1 WATFAIF
8 LFSSFNKNNLQ
19 ESYYLESSR
28 IIQWLSTSTI
38 ACTRGR
44 VSRVAEVCQVQ
55 NDVISANHEEGGRG
69 GILLHLTDY
78 AAELHLVHWNRKYR
92 NLDEALGNKDG
103 LTVLGIFI
111 EATEKDNENME
122 PFLRL
127 LEDVKD
133 AGANVTGMGLDFA
146 LKDVLPE
153 DLSKFYRYHG
163 SLTTP
168 SCNEVVFWTM
178 FDTPVTASDRQLKEF
193 RQLLAEDGSAL
204 VDNFR
209 PPQNL
214 GTRTVYVRAGAA
226 FTTSS
231 VLTVTA
237 ALIIQKLSQSSVTH
251 PTDWVNSVVI
261 VEKPDKSL
269 RICIDPHDLNKA
281 IKRPHHPMPTFD
293 EAIQKHEG
301 AKFFTKL
308 YARHGYWSIV
318 LDEKSSEL
326 TTFATPFGRFKF
338 RRMPFGLISAQD
350 EFQRRMEEA
359 FEGVPGFSVIVDDII
374 VSGKSETEHDV
385 NTQAALTRAR
395 ERTVK
400 LNKAKCILKS
410 KSIPY
415 FGHVISKDGIHPDP
429 NKVNALK
436 EMPRPRNREELQ
448 TLLGMLNYL
457 SCYIPNLSSQNE
469 PLRTLSKQQ
478 KFVWEEVH
486 DNAFDTI
493 KKSICSTI
501 PPFNPSVGNLE
512 LQVDASKS
520 GLGAVLIRNENIISF
535 SSHSLNTTEQKYSQI
550 EKELYAIVFGI
561 RHFHQYLYG
570 HSFVVVTDH
579 KPLETL
585 INRSMQNS
593 SPRLQRMLLLIQPYD
608 LTVIFRPGK
617 EIPVP
622 DTLSRLYLQ
631 SQDEKLKQGQSVE
644 AQIHGKSWEP
654 AVVLHKHELPRSYF
668 VQTQDMKAYR
678 RNRKYPQMTQI

>member
-1 WATFAIF
+1 
-8 LFSSFNKNNLQ
+8 
-19 ESYYLESSR
+19 
-28 IIQWLSTSTI
+28 
-38 ACTRGR
+38 
-44 VSRVAEVCQVQ
+44 
-55 NDVISANHEEGGRG
+55 
-69 GILLHLTDY
+69 
-78 AAELHLVHWNRKYR
+78 
-92 NLDEALGNKDG
+92 
-103 LTVLGIFI
+103 
-111 EATEKDNENME
+111 
-122 PFLRL
+122 
-127 LEDVKD
+127 
-133 AGANVTGMGLDFA
+133 
-146 LKDVLPE
+146 
-153 DLSKFYRYHG
+153 
-163 SLTTP
+163 
-168 SCNEVVFWTM
+168 
-178 FDTPVTASDRQLKEF
+178 
-193 RQLLAEDGSAL
+193 
-204 VDNFR
+204 
-209 PPQNL
+209 
-214 GTRTVYVRAGAA
+214 
-226 FTTSS
+226 
-231 VLTVTA
+231 
-237 ALIIQKLSQSSVTH
+237 
-251 PTDWVNSVVI
+251 
-261 VEKPDKSL
+261 
-269 RICIDPHDLNKA
+269 
-281 IKRPHHPMPTFD
+281 MPTFD

-308 YARHGYWSIV
+308 DARHGYWSLV
-318 LDEKSSEL
+318 LDEESSEL

-359 FEGVPGFSVIVDDII
+359 FEGVPGFSVIVDNII
-374 VSGKSETEHDV
+374 ISGKSETEHDV
-385 NTQAALTRAR
+385 NTRAALTRAR

-410 KSIPY
+410 ESIPY

-457 SCYIPNLSSQNE
+457 SRYIPNLSFQNE
-469 PLRTLSKQQ
+469 PLRTLSKQH

-501 PPFNPSVGNLE
+501 SPFNPSVGNLE

-520 GLGAVLIRNENIISF
+520 GLGAVLIQNENIISF
-535 SSHSLNTTEQKYSQI
+535 SSRSLNTTEQKYSQI

-579 KPLETL
+579 KTLETL
-585 INRSMQNS
+585 INRPMQKS
-593 SPRLQRMLLLIQPYD
+593 SPRLQRMLLQIQPYD

-622 DTLSRLYLQ
+622 DTLSHLYLQ

-644 AQIHGKSWEP
+644 AQIQGKSWEP
-654 AVVLHKHELPRSYF
+654 AVVLHKHELPRSYI

-678 RNRKYPQMTQI
+678 RNRKYLRMSPDDTDLEQYQHTNSNGVPQLNSTSSPSAYSTPSKSPPPTVLIQAPGSSPKVSSQIQDEVPPPAMTRLGRIIKPPKRLNL

>member
-1 WATFAIF
+1 
-8 LFSSFNKNNLQ
+8 
-19 ESYYLESSR
+19 
-28 IIQWLSTSTI
+28 
-38 ACTRGR
+38 
-44 VSRVAEVCQVQ
+44 
-55 NDVISANHEEGGRG
+55 
-69 GILLHLTDY
+69 
-78 AAELHLVHWNRKYR
+78 
-92 NLDEALGNKDG
+92 
-103 LTVLGIFI
+103 
-111 EATEKDNENME
+111 
-122 PFLRL
+122 
-127 LEDVKD
+127 
-133 AGANVTGMGLDFA
+133 
-146 LKDVLPE
+146 
-153 DLSKFYRYHG
+153 
-163 SLTTP
+163 
-168 SCNEVVFWTM
+168 
-178 FDTPVTASDRQLKEF
+178 
-193 RQLLAEDGSAL
+193 
-204 VDNFR
+204 
-209 PPQNL
+209 
-214 GTRTVYVRAGAA
+214 
-226 FTTSS
+226 
-231 VLTVTA
+231 
-237 ALIIQKLSQSSVTH
+237 
-251 PTDWVNSVVI
+251 
-261 VEKPDKSL
+261 
-269 RICIDPHDLNKA
+269 
-281 IKRPHHPMPTFD
+281 MPTFD

-308 YARHGYWSIV
+308 DARHGYWSLV
-318 LDEKSSEL
+318 LDEESSEL

-374 VSGKSETEHDV
+374 ISGKSETEHDV
-385 NTQAALTRAR
+385 NTRAALTRAR

-410 KSIPY
+410 ESIPY

-457 SCYIPNLSSQNE
+457 SRYIPNLSSQNE
-469 PLRTLSKQQ
+469 PLRTLSNQH

-501 PPFNPSVGNLE
+501 SPFDPSVGNLE

-520 GLGAVLIRNENIISF
+520 GLGAVLIQNENIISF
-535 SSHSLNTTEQKYSQI
+535 SSRSLNTTEQKYSQI
-550 EKELYAIVFGI
+550 EKELYVIVFGI
-561 RHFHQYLYG
+561 RHCHQYLYG

-585 INRSMQNS
+585 INRPMQKS
-593 SPRLQRMLLLIQPYD
+593 SPRLQRMLLQIQPYD

-644 AQIHGKSWEP
+644 AQIQGKSWEP
-654 AVVLHKHELPRSYF
+654 AVVLHKHELPRSYI

-678 RNRKYPQMTQI
+678 RNRKYLRMSPDDTDLEQYQHTNSNGVPQLSSTSSPSAYSTPSKSPPPTVLIQAPGSSPKVSSQIQDEVPPPAMTRLGRIIKPPKRLNL

>member
-1 WATFAIF
+1 MDVATQKKSKIVHPRCF
-8 LFSSFNKNNLQ
+8 KDCLQ
-19 ESYYLESSR
+19 
-28 IIQWLSTSTI
+28 
-38 ACTRGR
+38 
-44 VSRVAEVCQVQ
+44 
-55 NDVISANHEEGGRG
+55 
-69 GILLHLTDY
+69 
-78 AAELHLVHWNRKYR
+78 
-92 NLDEALGNKDG
+92 
-103 LTVLGIFI
+103 
-111 EATEKDNENME
+111 
-122 PFLRL
+122 
-127 LEDVKD
+127 
-133 AGANVTGMGLDFA
+133 
-146 LKDVLPE
+146 
-153 DLSKFYRYHG
+153 
-163 SLTTP
+163 
-168 SCNEVVFWTM
+168 
-178 FDTPVTASDRQLKEF
+178 
-193 RQLLAEDGSAL
+193 
-204 VDNFR
+204 
-209 PPQNL
+209 
-214 GTRTVYVRAGAA
+214 
-226 FTTSS
+226 
-231 VLTVTA
+231 
-237 ALIIQKLSQSSVTH
+237 VTH
-251 PTDWVNSVVI
+251 PTDWVNSLVI

-308 YARHGYWSIV
+308 DARHGYWSLV
-318 LDEKSSEL
+318 LDEESSEL

-338 RRMPFGLISAQD
+338 RRMPFGLISTQD

-359 FEGVPGFSVIVDDII
+359 FEGVPGFSVIVDNII
-374 VSGKSETEHDV
+374 ISGKSETEHDV
-385 NTQAALTRAR
+385 NTRAALTRAR

-457 SCYIPNLSSQNE
+457 SRYIPNLSSQNE
-469 PLRTLSKQQ
+469 PLQTLSKQH

-501 PPFNPSVGNLE
+501 SPFNPSVGNLE

-520 GLGAVLIRNENIISF
+520 GLGAVLIQNENIISF
-535 SSHSLNTTEQKYSQI
+535 SSRSLNTTEQKYSQI

-579 KPLETL
+579 KPLATL
-585 INRSMQNS
+585 INQPMQKS
-593 SPRLQRMLLLIQPYD
+593 SPHLQRMLLQIQPYD

-622 DTLSRLYLQ
+622 DILSRLYLQ
-631 SQDEKLKQGQSVE
+631 SQDESLQKEIESYVHSVMSLTPISPARLLQLKKETLLDPILAFPKSEFVESHLECQLRQQKYYNRHSKDLQELKQGQSVE
-644 AQIHGKSWEP
+644 AQIQGKSWEP
-654 AVVLHKHELPRSYF
+654 AVMLHKHKLPRSYI
-668 VQTQDMKAYR
+668 VQTQDMKAYHQ
-678 RNRKYPQMTQI
+678 NRKYLRMSPDDTDLEQYQHTNSNGVLQLSSTSSPSAYSTPSKSPPQLSLFKPQGQAQKSVAKFRTKYRHPP

>member
-1 WATFAIF
+1 
-8 LFSSFNKNNLQ
+8 
-19 ESYYLESSR
+19 
-28 IIQWLSTSTI
+28 
-38 ACTRGR
+38 
-44 VSRVAEVCQVQ
+44 
-55 NDVISANHEEGGRG
+55 
-69 GILLHLTDY
+69 
-78 AAELHLVHWNRKYR
+78 
-92 NLDEALGNKDG
+92 
-103 LTVLGIFI
+103 
-111 EATEKDNENME
+111 
-122 PFLRL
+122 
-127 LEDVKD
+127 
-133 AGANVTGMGLDFA
+133 
-146 LKDVLPE
+146 
-153 DLSKFYRYHG
+153 
-163 SLTTP
+163 
-168 SCNEVVFWTM
+168 
-178 FDTPVTASDRQLKEF
+178 
-193 RQLLAEDGSAL
+193 
-204 VDNFR
+204 
-209 PPQNL
+209 
-214 GTRTVYVRAGAA
+214 
-226 FTTSS
+226 
-231 VLTVTA
+231 
-237 ALIIQKLSQSSVTH
+237 VTH

-261 VEKPDKSL
+261 VEKLDKSL

-308 YARHGYWSIV
+308 DARHGYWSLV
-318 LDEKSSEL
+318 LDEESSEL
-326 TTFATPFGRFKF
+326 TKFATPFGRFKF

-374 VSGKSETEHDV
+374 ISGKSETEHDV
-385 NTQAALTRAR
+385 NTRAALTRTR
-395 ERTVK
+395 ERT
-400 LNKAKCILKS
+400 
-410 KSIPY
+410 
-415 FGHVISKDGIHPDP
+415 DGIHPDP

-448 TLLGMLNYL
+448 TLLGRLNYL
-457 SCYIPNLSSQNE
+457 SRYIPNLSSQNE
-469 PLRTLSKQQ
+469 PLRTLSKQH

-501 PPFNPSVGNLE
+501 SPFNPSVGNLE

-520 GLGAVLIRNENIISF
+520 GLGAVLIQNENIISF
-535 SSHSLNTTEQKYSQI
+535 SSRSLNTTEQKYSQI

-585 INRSMQNS
+585 INRSMQKS
-593 SPRLQRMLLLIQPYD
+593 SPRLQRMLLQIQPYD

-631 SQDEKLKQGQSVE
+631 SQDESLQKCQLRQQKYYNRHSKDLQQLKQGQSVE
-644 AQIHGKSWEP
+644 AQIQGKSWEP
-654 AVVLHKHELPRSYF
+654 AVVLHKHELPRSYI

-678 RNRKYPQMTQI
+678 RNRKYLRMSPDDTDLEQYQHTNSNGVPQLSSTSSPSAYSTPSKSPPPTVLIQAPGSSPKVSSQIQDEVPPPAMTRLGRIIKPPKRLNL

>member
-1 WATFAIF
+1 MNALID
-8 LFSSFNKNNLQ
+8 
-19 ESYYLESSR
+19 
-28 IIQWLSTSTI
+28 
-38 ACTRGR
+38 C
-44 VSRVAEVCQVQ
+44 
-55 NDVISANHEEGGRG
+55 
-69 GILLHLTDY
+69 
-78 AAELHLVHWNRKYR
+78 RKY
-92 NLDEALGNKDG
+92 
-103 LTVLGIFI
+103 
-111 EATEKDNENME
+111 DNTI
-122 PFLRL
+122 
-127 LEDVKD
+127 K
-133 AGANVTGMGLDFA
+133 
-146 LKDVLPE
+146 
-153 DLSKFYRYHG
+153 
-163 SLTTP
+163 
-168 SCNEVVFWTM
+168 C
-178 FDTPVTASDRQLKEF
+178 
-193 RQLLAEDGSAL
+193 
-204 VDNFR
+204 
-209 PPQNL
+209 
-214 GTRTVYVRAGAA
+214 
-226 FTTSS
+226 
-231 VLTVTA
+231 
-237 ALIIQKLSQSSVTH
+237 IKL
-251 PTDWVNSVVI
+251 
-261 VEKPDKSL
+261 DKSL

-308 YARHGYWSIV
+308 DARHGYRSLV
-318 LDEKSSEL
+318 LDEESSEL

-359 FEGVPGFSVIVDDII
+359 FEGSQ
-374 VSGKSETEHDV
+374 K
-385 NTQAALTRAR
+385 

-410 KSIPY
+410 ESIPY

-457 SCYIPNLSSQNE
+457 SRYIPNLSSQNE
-469 PLRTLSKQQ
+469 PLRTLSKQH

-501 PPFNPSVGNLE
+501 SPFNPSVGNLE

-520 GLGAVLIRNENIISF
+520 GLGAVLIQNENIISF
-535 SSHSLNTTEQKYSQI
+535 SSRSLNTTEQKYSQI

-585 INRSMQNS
+585 INRPMQKS
-593 SPRLQRMLLLIQPYD
+593 SPRLQRMLLQIQPYD

-622 DTLSRLYLQ
+622 DTLRLECQLRQQKYYNRHSKDLQ
-631 SQDEKLKQGQSVE
+631 ELKQGQSVE
-644 AQIHGKSWEP
+644 AQIQRKSWEP
-654 AVVLHKHELPRSYF
+654 AVVLHKHELPRSYI

-678 RNRKYPQMTQI
+678 RNRKYLRMSPDDTDLEQYQHTNSNGVPQLSSTSSPSAYSTPSKTPPPTVLIQAPGSSPKVSSQIQDEVPPPAMTRLGRIIKPPKRLNL